1 MQKYNN
7 NYVLKTGIGLQ
18 DVDKLKNSTYFKQ
31 ESERYLKGEITLD
44 EFDKI
49 ITTYYKEKPSIDRS
63 EEADKIS
70 IRIAQIISDD
80 CFSFSVGQLLSIH
93 KELFDGVFT
102 HAGQLRDYN
111 FSKSEWVLNGESVVY
126 GDFKQIK
133 TMLEY
138 DFNLERQFKYNNLTI
153 NEKIEHLAFFIANL
167 WQIHPF
173 EEGNTRTT
181 AVFVIKYLRSLGF
194 DITNDTFAKNAWYF
208 RNALVRAN
216 YNNFKKNIYEDNSF
230 LIKFLHNLLLGEKND
245 LSNRELHILSN
256 NKNNNRNHIILSLI
270 KENPKITTIEIANK
284 TGVSV
289 RTIKNVLK
297 ALVDSM
303 MIERINGKRFGYWNI
318 IDKK

>member
-7 NYVLKTGIGLQ
+7 NYVLETGIGLQ

-102 HAGQLRDYN
+102 HSGQLRDYN

-208 RNALVRAN
+208 RNALVRAI
-216 YNNFKKNIYEDNSF
+216 YNNFKKKYI
-230 LIKFLHNLLLGEKND
+230 
-245 LSNRELHILSN
+245 
-256 NKNNNRNHIILSLI
+256 
-270 KENPKITTIEIANK
+270 
-284 TGVSV
+284 
-289 RTIKNVLK
+289 
-297 ALVDSM
+297 
-303 MIERINGKRFGYWNI
+303 
-318 IDKK
+318 